1 MQLKISKDQKKKID
15 IINRSENLTLDF
27 DEDDLPPILPLE
39 DDEEIKLE
47 PEELFDERVKLNPL
61 KWKKNRNS
69 IKNTILLTR
78 LAILLAQIKAGSNSY
93 KLKS

>member
-47 PEELFDERVKLNPL
+47 PEESFDERVKLNPP
-61 KWKKNRNS
+61 KWKKKTGTVS
-69 IKNTILLTR
+69 KIPF
-78 LAILLAQIKAGSNSY
+78 Y
-93 KLKS
+93 

>member
-47 PEELFDERVKLNPL
+47 PEESFDERVKLNPL
-61 KWKKNRNS
+61 K
-69 IKNTILLTR
+69 
-78 LAILLAQIKAGSNSY
+78 
-93 KLKS
+93 

>member
-39 DDEEIKLE
+39 DDKEIKLE
-47 PEELFDERVKLNPL
+47 PEESFDERVKLNPL
-61 KWKKNRNS
+61 K
-69 IKNTILLTR
+69 
-78 LAILLAQIKAGSNSY
+78 
-93 KLKS
+93 